1 METQEKNKFAFL
13 NTPTARFIMVGFLT
27 LLLLIPLEFV
37 KSLISE
43 RKYRQYEVVQEVND
57 KWGEEVMIYGPILK
71 VPYLTYSETTT
82 INTIGEVIKEKK
94 SETNYAYFFPEELNA
109 NAKIET
115 KPLKRGNYESVVYSG
130 DVNFTGRFILPNFK
144 KKDIPKEDVVWDK
157 AIMLVRTTNLKSI
170 KDEVIMK
177 FGNKS
182 YTFEPMFSSDSY
194 GMQTLSTG
202 YINAQVFE
210 DEANKNFS
218 FAIRYNGSKQLSI
231 IPIGK
236 TTQTHVN
243 SNWHSPS
250 FNGNF
255 LPSDETKKNDKNGF
269 SADWKILHINR
280 AFAQESFNE
289 LPYLNEFAFGVNFF
303 IPNDEYQ
310 QNERTAKY
318 GLLVISL
325 TFLVFFMIQAINRLK
340 VHLFQYVMIGIALV
354 LFYTLLLSIT
364 EHSSF
369 KFAYII
375 ATTSVIGMISLYSFS
390 VLKARKF
397 ALFIGGSLL
406 SIYSFIYIIIQ
417 MESYSL
423 LAGSIGLFLIL
434 GAVMYFSRKIDWGGD
449 N

>member
-1 METQEKNKFAFL
+1 METQEKSKLSFL
-13 NTPTARFIMVGFLT
+13 HTPTARFVMVGFLT
-27 LLLLIPLEFV
+27 LMLLIPLEFV
-37 KSLISE
+37 KSLIGE
-43 RKYRQYEVVQEVND
+43 RKYRQYEVIQEVND

-82 INTIGEVIKEKK
+82 INTIGEVIKERK
-94 SETNYAYFFPEELNA
+94 SETNYAYFFPEDLNA
-109 NAKIET
+109 NAEIET
-115 KPLKRGNYESVVYSG
+115 KTLKRGNYESVVFTS
-130 DVNFTGRFILPNFK
+130 DVDFTGRFVMPNFK
-144 KKDIPKEDVVWDK
+144 KKDIASEDIVWEK
-157 AIMLVRTTNLKSI
+157 ATMLVRTTNLKSI
-170 KDEVIMK
+170 KDEVVMK

-182 YTFEPMFSSDSY
+182 YTFEPIYSSDNY

-210 DEANKNFS
+210 ETANRDFS
-218 FAIRYNGSKQLSI
+218 FSLHYNGSKELSI

-255 LPSDETKKNDKNGF
+255 LPSDETKKIDNNGF

-280 AFAQESFNE
+280 PFAQESFNE
-289 LPYLNEFAFGVNFF
+289 LPYLDEFAYGIDFI

-310 QNERTAKY
+310 QNERTSKY

-325 TFLVFFMIQAINRLK
+325 TFLVFFMIQAINKLK

-369 KFAYII
+369 KFAYLI
-375 ATTSVIGMISLYSFS
+375 ATSSVIGMISLYSLS

-397 ALFIGGSLL
+397 ALFIGASLL
-406 SIYSFIYIIIQ
+406 SIYAFIYIIIQ
-417 MESYSL
+417 MENYAL